1 MANDFR
7 ELARR
12 LGDHAEA
19 VCAHYLSNGRRHGRY
34 WLVGDVH
41 NTPGRSLYVRLVPAY
56 GGPAGKWADAANPD
70 HHGDLLDLIR
80 WNQNISCPR
89 ELRREALRFLSEP
102 IPVRAQQP
110 APHNSSLAASRL
122 FHASVPIIGT
132 RGEAFLRAR
141 GITASLDLAAL
152 RYHPSCYYKGH
163 PDAPLRTMPAIICAV
178 TDLDNN
184 ITGALRIYLD
194 SDTNGK
200 ARVDNPRLSM
210 GNVLGNGVRFGR
222 SGDVMAAGEGIET
235 VLSVRSGLPRMPM
248 IAALSA
254 AHLAAILFPPGLRR
268 LYVVRDRDPA
278 GDRAR
283 ERLIASAA
291 AEGIEAIGL
300 TPRGGDLTPSRAK
313 LKVMPPKRSSITT
326 RERRPPHCLP
336 WPAMRGIR
344 LRSCT

>member
-1 MANDFR
+1 MASDFR

-110 APHNSSLAASRL
+110 APRNSSLAASRL

-163 PDAPLRTMPAIICAV
+163 PDAPLRKMPAIICAV
-178 TDLDNN
+178 TDLGNN

-194 SDTNGK
+194 GDTNGK
-200 ARVDNPRLSM
+200 ARVVNPRLSM
-210 GNVLGNGVRFGR
+210 GNVLGNGVRFGTPY
-222 SGDVMAAGEGIET
+222 DVLAVGEGVET
-235 VLSVRSGLPRMPM
+235 MLALRSLMPAMPM
-248 IAALSA
+248 VAATSASHLGALVFPQTLKHLYIAM
-254 AHLAAILFPPGLRR
+254 
-268 LYVVRDRDPA
+268 DNDDA
-278 GDRAR
+278 GR
-283 ERLIASAA
+283 AA
-291 AEGIEAIGL
+291 AERLAITHLDAGVDIRLL
-300 TPRGGDLTPSRAK
+300 TPMHDDWNTDL
-313 LKVMPPKRSSITT
+313 
-326 RERRPPHCLP
+326 
-336 WPAMRGIR
+336 IR
-344 LRSCT
+344 LGHASCTNNLIRRLLPEHCPSGNLQLP

>member
-210 GNVLGNGVRFGR
+210 GNVLGNGVRFGTPY
-222 SGDVMAAGEGIET
+222 DVMAVGEGVET
-235 VLSVRSGLPRMPM
+235 MLALRSLMPATPMVAATSASHLGALVLPQTLKHLY
-248 IAALSA
+248 IAM
-254 AHLAAILFPPGLRR
+254 
-268 LYVVRDRDPA
+268 DNDDA
-278 GDRAR
+278 GR
-283 ERLIASAA
+283 AA
-291 AEGIEAIGL
+291 AERLAITNLDAGI
-300 TPRGGDLTPSRAK
+300 D
-313 LKVMPPKRSSITT
+313 
-326 RERRPPHCLP
+326 
-336 WPAMRGIR
+336 IR
-344 LRSCT
+344 LLTTIHDDWNTDLIRLGHVSCANNLIRRLRPEHRPSGNLPLP